1 MQWWFYVVH
10 AMYLIIRYAFIFP
23 ILKVDFK
30 LHMEPLWLVFDLWRD
45 PFMGEET
52 WDKKAVFIWQI

>member
-1 MQWWFYVVH
+1 
-10 AMYLIIRYAFIFP
+10 MYLIIKYAFIFP

-30 LHMEPLWLVFDLWRD
+30 LHMEPFWLMFDLWRD